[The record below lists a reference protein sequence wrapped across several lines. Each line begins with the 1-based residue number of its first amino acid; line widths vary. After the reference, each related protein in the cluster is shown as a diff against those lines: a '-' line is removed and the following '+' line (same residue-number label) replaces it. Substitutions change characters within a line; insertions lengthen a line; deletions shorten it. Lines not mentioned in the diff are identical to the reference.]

1 MAPPRPHPTQPRIL
15 WAFAI
20 AALCISTAAQ
30 SQSTPPPWDNAWSR
44 GIVYY
49 RLQVSDFRDADGDG
63 VGDLPGLIR
72 DLDSLNDG
80 DPSTTDDLGV
90 DAIVLSAIDSRFE
103 IGTKEDFARLI
114 EQAHG
119 RGIRVI
125 IEMPLQPC
133 AASGTHAGGGESAPA
148 GGDVGGD
155 VDVDGDASGRLDQA
169 AARWLAAGVDGFV
182 VTPSCRGQEREGAA
196 LDVRAPEIAD
206 HLRRLATAV
215 RTANPKAVVI
225 GDFPGAVAV
234 TDAPEDSAAAAA
246 DGEDLTLDLDY
257 ALADSIVAGVLAE
270 DATGIVALVTARQN
284 DPRWTSAEA
293 PLLVGRD
300 LARVAARPA
309 IDPAKLRCAASV
321 LLTLP
326 GSPFLTSADEVGLS
340 DGPDAVSR
348 YASAILAQTG
358 DPTSLLD
365 HYRSLIRLRAT
376 TQALRTGSIRFLSGA
391 EQGPS
396 IMAFL
401 REVGNRKFL
410 VVHNLGSAPAV
421 AGPFPLPGFYMKR
434 VFEDGRAGDITID
447 STQSWRIPMPPHA
460 TGIWRVG

>member
-20 AALCISTAAQ
+20 AALCVSTAAQ
-30 SQSTPPPWDNAWSR
+30 SQNTPPRWDNAWSR

-49 RLQVSDFRDADGDG
+49 RLQVSDFRDTDGDG

-72 DLDSLNDG
+72 DLDTLNDG

-90 DAIVLSAIDSRFE
+90 DAIVLSAIDSRLG

-125 IEMPLQPC
+125 LEMPLQPC
-133 AASGTHAGGGESAPA
+133 AAPGTHTGGGEGAPA
-148 GGDVGGD
+148 AVDGDV
-155 VDVDGDASGRLDQA
+155 DASGRLDQA
-169 AARWLAAGVDGFV
+169 ATRWLAAGVDGFV
-182 VTPSCRGQEREGAA
+182 LTPSCRGQEREGAA
-196 LDVRAPEIAD
+196 LDVRASEIAD
-206 HLRRLATAV
+206 RLRRLASAV
-215 RTANPKAVVI
+215 RAANPRAVVI
-225 GDFPGAVAV
+225 GDFPGDFPGAVAV
-234 TDAPEDSAAAAA
+234 ADAPEDSAAATA

-257 ALADSIVAGVLAE
+257 PLADSIVAGVLAE
-270 DATGIVALVTARQN
+270 DATGIVTLVTARQN
-284 DPRWTSAEA
+284 DPRWTSAEV
-293 PLLVGRD
+293 PLLAGRD
-300 LARVAARPA
+300 LTRIAARPA

-340 DGPDAVSR
+340 DGADAASR
-348 YASAILAQTG
+348 YASAMLAQTG
-358 DPTSLLD
+358 DPTSLLN
-365 HYRSLIRLRAT
+365 HYRSLIHLRAT